1 MGTKEN
7 WREYV
12 AFLTKSAPAS
22 HANLAPGATKET
34 IAKLEKKLGVSFP

>member
-12 AFLTKSAPAS
+12 AFLTKCAPAS
-22 HANLAPGATKET
+22 HAPLAPGATQET
-34 IAKLEKKLGVSFP
+34 IATLEPKRGVSFP